1 MELELTGM
9 DSNTDSAISE
19 QEAFSESPALLVS
32 AF

>member
-1 MELELTGM
+1 MELELTDM
-9 DSNTDSAISE
+9 NSNPESAISE